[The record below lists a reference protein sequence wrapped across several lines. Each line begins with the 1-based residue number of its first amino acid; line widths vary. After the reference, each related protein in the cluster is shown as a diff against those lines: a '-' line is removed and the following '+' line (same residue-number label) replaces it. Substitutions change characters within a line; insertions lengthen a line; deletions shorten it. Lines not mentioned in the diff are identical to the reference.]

1 MPRSL
6 DAAARET
13 AVIDAAWR
21 VIVRDGVAALTVRRV
36 AAEAGL
42 APSSLRYSF
51 PTQAAVRERA
61 LSEVARRTRQR
72 IDALPA
78 QLPGR
83 AWARS
88 ALLELLPLDPRR
100 RLEMEVF
107 LALGMASLTDDS
119 LVAAWG
125 EADELIR
132 ETCARALAAMGV
144 AARGVE
150 AMEVEEDERRIDG
163 LHSLIDG
170 LALHLL
176 VPGRRRTAD
185 WALMVVD
192 GLLADHEAADP
203 S

>member
-6 DAAARET
+6 DTAARET

-36 AAEAGL
+36 AAEADL

-61 LSEVARRTRQR
+61 LSEVARRTRRR
-72 IDALPA
+72 IEALPSS
-78 QLPGR
+78 PDGR
-83 AWARS
+83 AWARA

-107 LALGMASLTDDS
+107 LALGMASLTDDT
-119 LVAAWG
+119 LVAAWS

-132 ETCARALAAMGV
+132 ETCARALTAMGV
-144 AARGVE
+144 ELGS
-150 AMEVEEDERRIDG
+150 EEGARRIDE
-163 LHSLIDG
+163 LHSLVDG

-176 VPGRRRTAD
+176 VPGRLRSPE
-185 WALMVVD
+185 WALAVID
-192 GLLADHEAADP
+192 GVIAGHTAAGRA
-203 S
+203 